1 MADGDPAWTRLEPR
15 GRRELQQGLDRAGLD
30 ADAVWVDYLTLGGAL
45 SAEQLVAAVAGRR
58 PLARRDHDLLA
69 HAVNER
75 LPADRPRVPYSDQLG

>member
-1 MADGDPAWTRLEPR
+1 MGDAEWTAAEPR
-15 GRRELQQGLDRAGLD
+15 GRRELQDGLVRAGLD

-45 SAEQLVAAVAGRR
+45 SAEELAAGVAHG

-75 LPADRPRVPYSDQLG
+75 LPDGTQVPYSDQLG